1 MTELGRTVLGMPVRI
16 GAPANRPPLTSL
28 PRPLQSPTY
37 ATSVGLLLWGLRE
50 DARIGNRRS
59 VAGQDNR
66 RDKWVGKA
74 WGMLRHL
81 LPD

>member
-1 MTELGRTVLGMPVRI
+1 MPVRI
-16 GAPANRPPLTSL
+16 GAPANRPPLTGL

-50 DARIGNRRS
+50 DARIGHRRFA
-59 VAGQDNR
+59 AGQDNR
-66 RDKWVGKA
+66 RDKWMGKA
-74 WGMLRHL
+74 LGMLRHL